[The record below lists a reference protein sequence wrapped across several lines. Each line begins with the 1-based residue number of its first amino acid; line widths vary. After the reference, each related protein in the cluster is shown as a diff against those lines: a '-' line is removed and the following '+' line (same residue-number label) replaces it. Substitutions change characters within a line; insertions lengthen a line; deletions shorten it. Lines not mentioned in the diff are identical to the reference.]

1 MLYLSLIL
9 IASGLFFI
17 IYTLLIKSKKETGT
31 TYQGRSFGTDNTVRN
46 AMQKSRES
54 KIAEKLN
61 KSGSEDEQKMRSGRI
76 NVERDSASRA
86 EISRDDSFGDA
97 GKGTDNEVY
106 GIEDKFEDEGMSEN
120 TPVVMY
126 EDASNIIDYNNNDS
140 IIDSTLK
147 EYKKIKRVGA
157 GNLEFPHDGI
167 NFRVGKKLY
176 RFDFRRIADIKSGSN
191 FIVLMMKG
199 SSILKLF
206 LFKNDSLLSERLK
219 KVYNKYSA
227 NVL

>member
-17 IYTLLIKSKKETGT
+17 IYTLLIKAKKEAGT
-31 TYQGRSFGTDNTVRN
+31 AYPGRSLSPDVK
-46 AMQKSRES
+46 QKSRES
-54 KIAEKLN
+54 KIAEKVDKGCSEN
-61 KSGSEDEQKMRSGRI
+61 EQKIHSGSI
-76 NVERDSASRA
+76 NIRHDLDPKAG
-86 EISRDDSFGDA
+86 ISQDDSFGDA
-97 GKGTDNEVY
+97 DGADNEVY
-106 GIEDKFEDEGMSEN
+106 DIEDKFEDEGMSEN

-147 EYKKIKRVGA
+147 EYNKIKRVGA
-157 GNLEFPHDGI
+157 GNLEFTNDGI

-176 RFDFRRIADIKSGSN
+176 RFDFRRITDIKSGGN

-206 LFKNDSLLSERLK
+206 LFKKDNLLSERIK